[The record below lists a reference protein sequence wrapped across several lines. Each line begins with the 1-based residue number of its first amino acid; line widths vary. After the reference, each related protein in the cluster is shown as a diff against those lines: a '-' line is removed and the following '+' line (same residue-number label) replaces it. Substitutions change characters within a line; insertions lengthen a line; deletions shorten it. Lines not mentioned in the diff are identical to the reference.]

1 MSKSFLILEI
11 SLSSCLHSNFF
22 CCNVNLILSG
32 DVKTGA
38 FNLAG
43 VNLILSGDLNLTGA
57 FNLAGAVQTAFLKL
71 TSLLNFMFSA

>member
-32 DVKTGA
+32 DV
-38 FNLAG
+38 
-43 VNLILSGDLNLTGA
+43 NLTGA